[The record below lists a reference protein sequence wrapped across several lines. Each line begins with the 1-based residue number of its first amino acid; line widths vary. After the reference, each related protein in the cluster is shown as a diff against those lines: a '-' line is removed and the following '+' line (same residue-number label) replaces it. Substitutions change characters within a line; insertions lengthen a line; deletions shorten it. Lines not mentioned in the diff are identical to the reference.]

1 MAEFDPAIRVVLRHE
16 GGYSNNPRDKGGE
29 TNFGISKRSYP
40 RLDIKSLTRAEAR
53 VIYRRDFWRPGR
65 YGSIRSQAVA
75 TKAFDMAV
83 NMGRKRAAKILQSA
97 VNELGG
103 RLKVDGV
110 IGPRTL
116 RAANSLPPR
125 SLQKELRAQA
135 ALYYARLTLR
145 KPDQQVFLKG
155 WMRRAVS

>member
-40 RLDIKSLTRAEAR
+40 RLDIKSLTRVEAR

-145 KPDQQVFLKG
+145 KPDQKVFLKG

>member
-1 MAEFDPAIRVVLRHE
+1 MAEFIPAIRVVLRHE
-16 GGYSNNPRDKGGE
+16 GGYSNNPRDRGGE

-40 RLDIKSLTRAEAR
+40 RLDIKSLTRAEAKA
-53 VIYRRDFWRPGR
+53 IYRRDFWRPGR
-65 YGSIRSQAVA
+65 FGSIRSQTVA

-116 RAANSLPPR
+116 RGTNSLPPR
-125 SLQKELRAQA
+125 KLLQKLRAQA

-145 KPDQQVFLKG
+145 KPEQKVFLKS